1 MVLTSP
7 PPSHHPHGH
16 EFAFDPEGA
25 ALLARHALSL
35 EGVCVSD
42 ALLESLRLFAA
53 DGEWRGSAAPSL
65 ETMETIRFAI
75 RRGVPIDILAMI
87 LGSPS
92 PLDDLATFGATLRL
106 AHRRVRHW
114 DGIAEVMARLWRAR
128 ETYRPRQPDQ
138 RRALELAE
146 ALRVHGLVSL
156 GRRIPAEAM
165 NEVLEYFRR
174 LPCQAGHV
182 PGMCADPHRRRLAD
196 EDAAAFPFGN
206 HDAREVAEA
215 PHLLEHSLD
224 PLILDVGYAYFGCT
238 PKLQHLYAVWSFPGH
253 DDYAVFGHG
262 IEVSSLRRDMSDF
275 NQFWVYT
282 YITDVTERNGPHA
295 YVDGSH
301 RPEVVEAIL
310 RESGASTLGGAP
322 LTVADFFD
330 GFGYHIP
337 EAAKEIIF
345 RDRIAPVLGPA
356 GSMFLSN
363 GFNFHC
369 MRRPIDGPRLMLAA
383 RFVQTAF
390 SRRLNDDREIPG
402 GMVAERIGDDE
413 GLRTITAPLVNWN

>member
-1 MVLTSP
+1 MVPTSP
-7 PPSHHPHGH
+7 APSHHPHGH
-16 EFAFDPEGA
+16 EFALDPEGA

-35 EGVCVSD
+35 DGVCVPD

-53 DGEWRGSAAPSL
+53 DGDWRGSAEPSP

-75 RRGVPIDILAMI
+75 QRGVPLDILAMI

-114 DGIAEVMARLWRAR
+114 DDIAEVIARLWRAR
-128 ETYRPRQPDQ
+128 ETYRPRQPDR
-138 RRALELAE
+138 RRASELAE

-156 GRRIPAEAM
+156 GRRIPADAM

-182 PGMCADPHRRRLAD
+182 PGMCADPHRRRLVD

-206 HDAREVAEA
+206 YDAREVAAA

-224 PLILDVGYAYFGCT
+224 PLILDVGHAYFGCT

-253 DDYAVFGHG
+253 DDYVVYGHG
-262 IEVSSLRRDMSDF
+262 IEVSSLHRDMSDF

-301 RPEVVEAIL
+301 RPE
-310 RESGASTLGGAP
+310 
-322 LTVADFFD
+322 
-330 GFGYHIP
+330 
-337 EAAKEIIF
+337 AAKEIIF
-345 RDRIAPVLGPA
+345 RDRIVPVLGPA

-369 MRRPIDGPRLMLAA
+369 MRRPIDGPRLMLAT

-390 SRRLNDDREIPG
+390 SRGGNDDRRIPG